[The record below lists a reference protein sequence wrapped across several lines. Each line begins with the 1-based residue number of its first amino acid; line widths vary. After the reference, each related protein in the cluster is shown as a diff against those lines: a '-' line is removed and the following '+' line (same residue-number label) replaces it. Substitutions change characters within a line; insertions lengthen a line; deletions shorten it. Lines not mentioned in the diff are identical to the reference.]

1 MDLVYGAVSGI
12 PPEDIKNYIEQT
24 KGAGGTSIPTGYVR
38 DPNASNYVKIK
49 QLNQLTPKRMQRLL
63 FYTNE

>member
-1 MDLVYGAVSGI
+1 MMDLVYGAVSGI

-24 KGAGGTSIPTGYVR
+24 TGAGGTSIPTGYVR

-49 QLNQLTPKRMQRLL
+49 QLN
-63 FYTNE
+63 